1 MAFAGGKRL
10 VLAEYPGSPTGV
22 PADFAQTD
30 ALARAKY
37 LTEAADCEACHTAD
51 GGKPFA
57 GGLAFQTEFG
67 TIYSPNI
74 TPDPKTGIGTWTD
87 ADFLKAVHRGISKDK
102 GWLYPAFPYAA
113 YTYLTD
119 ADALA
124 IKAYLFSLPPQ
135 SNVPPPT
142 KLRFP
147 YNQRWLMAIWSRLFD
162 PNARFQ
168 PSRTVRSPGT
178 AGPIWSK
185 RSDIAAT
192 AIRRARRCSPS
203 TTATSLPAACPK
215 AGGRTTLRATLIRG
229 SVAGAGRTSRGI

>member
-1 MAFAGGKRL
+1 MTGKRIGIIAGIIVFAGLGVLAWAAVRPGPMAFAGGKRL
-10 VLAEYPGSPTGV
+10 MLAGYPGSPTGV

-30 ALARAKY
+30 ALARARY
-37 LTEAADCEACHTAD
+37 LAEAADCEACHTAE

-74 TPDPKTGIGTWTD
+74 TPDPQTGIGTWTD

-142 KLRFP
+142 KLLRD
-147 YNQRWLMAIWSRLFD
+147 I
-162 PNARFQ
+162 PNI
-168 PSRTVRSPGT
+168 PS
-178 AGPIWSK
+178 
-185 RSDIAAT
+185 
-192 AIRRARRCSPS
+192 
-203 TTATSLPAACPK
+203 
-215 AGGRTTLRATLIRG
+215 
-229 SVAGAGRTSRGI
+229 